1 MRCALIE
8 LELHRRL
15 LCERL
20 LAAHTDDPLPEALA
34 DELTWLAA
42 GVREEAT
49 AMEAAVRRLRR
60 RTPAASA
67 DTGREETGDVA
78 HRQCDAAQGASR
90 AGEGEDGEVVTRKV
104 RACGSARAACGDTA
118 CCRYMRRCLQHSCCG
133 DRPLRRS
140 RWLGRGLTPPM
151 QPADRRN
158 GV

>member
-104 RACGSARAACGDTA
+104 RACGSARAAA
-118 CCRYMRRCLQHSCCG
+118 RV
-133 DRPLRRS
+133 RPR
-140 RWLGRGLTPPM
+140 
-151 QPADRRN
+151 
-158 GV
+158 